1 MGSRVMGIEEM
12 EGDDDDE
19 EVEVLNNVTN
29 TSQPTAP
36 ARKRRYE

>member
-1 MGSRVMGIEEM
+1 MGIEEM

-19 EVEVLNNVTN
+19 DEVEVLNNVTN
-29 TSQPTAP
+29 TSKPTAP